1 MCKATV
7 IAVIVNVVIAI
18 VGKKN
23 HQVSRL
29 RYQEGLTS
37 IINLLDLATN

>member
-18 VGKKN
+18 VGKK
-23 HQVSRL
+23 SPGL
-29 RYQEGLTS
+29 KTRYEEGLTN